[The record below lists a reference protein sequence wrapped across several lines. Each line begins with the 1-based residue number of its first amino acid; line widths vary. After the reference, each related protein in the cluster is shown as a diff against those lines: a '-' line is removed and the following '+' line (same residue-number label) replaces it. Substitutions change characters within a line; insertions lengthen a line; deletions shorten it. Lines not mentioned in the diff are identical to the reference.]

1 MKRTILLLLIA
12 SVLLLTACGGQE
24 NAGTTT
30 QPTGGVTTEPTEGV
44 TTVTTTDRQT
54 TDGQPTVEGIPLSQC
69 TVHAADVG
77 SYDYLVAE
85 ELRAH
90 LKEEQGIS
98 LSYGGN
104 KRGLILRIDT
114 NAALPANTGR
124 VRTEDRTVWI
134 EGNDRVGA
142 LAAVELFCNT
152 VDAGSAAFGRGVTAA
167 VHSADN
173 LLYCLT
179 DQRSLSVVFAG
190 DSVCAGAGVDDKS
203 TTYAAR
209 TSAWLRQTYPDAEI
223 HWVNV
228 GVGGTDTEYG
238 LYHMAE
244 YISRYA
250 PDVVFLE
257 YGSNDAACERTN
269 EETLANY
276 EGMIEQLRQAN
287 PRITVFL
294 LPSLRRNSTVTVL
307 DQNRGQSIG
316 FREAMYAVARH
327 YDGVY
332 LLDWGWHFAHTIRAE
347 EQSWNALTGN
357 SDGTHPNAE
366 GYRIITDYLT
376 DTIAAML
383 DVSEAVT
390 ADYAM
395 PDARLSPY
403 SKRDVTAL
411 PLDGM
416 QFDAEWGKDGGYMT
430 TDTVG
435 ATASYRFTGS
445 GVGVYWNIRGDGGD
459 LSYLIENQ
467 DGETVAEGTVSACNS
482 LTLNGYP
489 TGRTMYRNFAQGLP
503 YGDYTL
509 YLQVAPTQ
517 YSYGEKQSSG
527 HRIRLVSL
535 LLNESR

>member
-30 QPTGGVTTEPTEGV
+30 QPTGGVTT
-44 TTVTTTDRQT
+44 VTTTDRQT
-54 TDGQPTVEGIPLSQC
+54 TDGQPMVEGIPLSQC
-69 TVHAADVG
+69 TVHAAEVG

-114 NAALPANTGR
+114 NAALPANTCR

-142 LAAVELFCNT
+142 LAAVDLFCNT
-152 VDAGSAAFGRGVTAA
+152 VGEGDATFGSGVTAA
-167 VHSADN
+167 VYYADN
-173 LLYCLT
+173 LLCRLT
-179 DQRSLSVVFAG
+179 VHRSLSVVFAG

-223 HWVNV
+223 RWVNV

-244 YISRYA
+244 YISRYV

-294 LPSLRRNSTVTVL
+294 LPSLRRDSTVTVL

-316 FREAMYAVARH
+316 FREAMYAVAWH

-347 EQSWNALTGN
+347 EQSWKALTRN

-383 DVSEAVT
+383 DVSEAVS

-403 SKRDVTAL
+403 CKRDVTTL

-416 QFDAEWGKDGGYMT
+416 QFDADWGKEGEYMT

-435 ATASYRFTGS
+435 AAASYRFTGS